1 MTETLHLT
9 KHHGLGNDFLV
20 LLDQGGD
27 ADLAVRLCDRRFG
40 VGADGLLLGLPGDE
54 EHDLVMRLHN
64 ADGSVAEMSGNGIRC
79 LVQAA
84 VQAEWVEHGK
94 VYVATDAGTRVVDIH
109 GTDDP
114 SVDVASV
121 AMGPASIV
129 ELDPPWAAEFAKRSA
144 IVDVGNPHLVL
155 HAEPGGIDLE
165 ELYQRVLPHFPD
177 GVNLEVGD
185 VTDDDAVTM
194 RVRERGV
201 GETLACGTGSCAV
214 GAAFR
219 AWDLTGDA
227 LWVNQPGGIARVAFK
242 GEAATLIGSTTFVG
256 SVEVPFHQEAGR
268 PGASAPAGD
277 PAAGGEEPT

>member
-1 MTETLHLT
+1 MPAPSPNVLHLT

-27 ADLAVRLCDRRFG
+27 AELAVRLCDRRFG
-40 VGADGLLLGLPGDE
+40 IGADGLLLGLPGDE

-79 LVQAA
+79 LAQAA
-84 VQAEWVEHGK
+84 VQAGWVEHGK
-94 VYVATDAGTRVVDIH
+94 VYIATDAGTRVVDIH
-109 GTDDP
+109 GTEDP
-114 SVDVASV
+114 LVDVASV
-121 AMGPASIV
+121 AMGPASLV
-129 ELDPPWAAEFAKRSA
+129 ELDPPWAADLAKRSA

-165 ELYQRVLPHFPD
+165 QLYQQVLPHFAD

-185 VTDDDAVTM
+185 VTADDTVTM

-214 GAAFR
+214 AQAFR
-219 AWDLTGDA
+219 AFELTEDSV
-227 LWVNQPGGIARVAFK
+227 WVAQPGGMARVALR
-242 GEAATLIGSTTFVG
+242 GDEATLIGSTTFVA
-256 SVEVPFHQEAGR
+256 SLEVPA
-268 PGASAPAGD
+268 
-277 PAAGGEEPT
+277 

>member
-1 MTETLHLT
+1 MPGSLHLT

-27 ADLAVRLCDRRFG
+27 GDLAVRLCDRRFG
-40 VGADGLLLGLPGDE
+40 LGADGLLLGLPGDE

-84 VQAEWVEHGK
+84 VAAGWAEHGK
-94 VYVATDAGTRVVDIH
+94 VYVATDAGLRVVDIH
-109 GTDDP
+109 GTADP
-114 SVDVASV
+114 AVDVASV
-121 AMGPASIV
+121 AMGPATIV
-129 ELDPPWAAEFAKRSA
+129 ELDPPWAVEFAKRAA

-165 ELYQRVLPHFPD
+165 ELYQRILPRFPD

-185 VTDDDAVTM
+185 VTADDTVTM

-201 GETLACGTGSCAV
+201 GETLACGTGSVAV
-214 GAAFR
+214 AGAFR
-219 AWDLTGDA
+219 AFELTGDA
-227 LWVNQPGGIARVAFK
+227 LWVTQPGGTARVALK
-242 GEAATLIGSTTFVG
+242 GDAATLIGSTTYVG
-256 SVEVPFHQEAGR
+256 TIDVPLTSEPAWAPSDHAQE
-268 PGASAPAGD
+268 PG
-277 PAAGGEEPT
+277 